1 MSYSEDLR
9 KKVVEYV
16 LKGNSQQNASEVFN
30 INRETVNKWVGKYK
44 KTGEI
49 KDKKRENMPKKV
61 DPQKLLEY
69 IEKYPDKYLREIA
82 QEFNCSDTA
91 IRKRLKSLGITRKKK
106 KQSTKNKISKKQR
119 NIQKQLKQQIKV
131 K

>member
-106 KQSTKNKISKKQR
+106 KQSTKNKISKK
-119 NIQKQLKQQIKV
+119 
-131 K
+131 